1 MVTRTTRTL
10 VTFRRPFTL
19 SSLDGLQPAGTYRL
33 EIDDEQIEGLSF
45 SAFRRTAMMLHLPAD
60 PAPGATRQVVQ
71 VDSQELAQALLA
83 DDIEWPL
90 LPSV

>member
-1 MVTRTTRTL
+1 MVTRTTWTL

-45 SAFRRTAMMLHLPAD
+45 SAFRRIAMMLHFPAD
-60 PAPGATRQVVQ
+60 PVAGATRQVVQ

-90 LPSV
+90 APSV